1 MTSESLFVKCKS
13 CNKDISKSSKACP
26 HCGTKQKRL
35 GIFGWVGIILGGL
48 IIIGIVST
56 PNNKNQQKQPSNQNQ
71 NGSVTSTEDNTND
84 SPIPKDQAEFIKN
97 ISQYSEDFIKAKNEL
112 QQSAM
117 RDQRK
122 QTLSHS
128 LRGLS
133 VHSWVGTINKLETNN
148 EGHAILSL
156 RISPNI
162 EIKTWNNSLS
172 DINANTLI
180 TKESELYK
188 NLFNLSTGQQV
199 IFSGDFLP
207 SESDFIEETSLT
219 IKGSIENPE
228 FLFKFKSVTSIK

>member
-13 CNKDISKSSKACP
+13 CNKDISKSSKVCP
-26 HCGTKQKRL
+26 HCETKQKRL
-35 GIFGWVGIILGGL
+35 GIFSWIGIILGGL
-48 IIIGIVST
+48 IIIGVVNA
-56 PNNKNQQKQPSNQNQ
+56 PNNKNQTSNQNQ
-71 NGSVTSTEDNTND
+71 NNSITNTEDNTTD
-84 SPIPKDQAEFIKN
+84 SQIPKDQAEFIKN

-122 QTLSHS
+122 QTLSRS

-133 VHSWVGTINKLETNN
+133 VQSWIGTINKLETNN
-148 EGHAILSL
+148 DGQAILSL

-172 DINANTLI
+172 DINANTI
-180 TKESELYK
+180 ISKGSELYK
-188 NLFNLSTGQQV
+188 NLFNLSTGQKV

-207 SESDFIEETSLT
+207 SKSDFIEETSLT
-219 IKGSIENPE
+219 IKGSMESPE